1 MLVEFYFPGTFQE
14 TLGATGLHTYAG
26 EGAHSCHYIFRRF
39 VVSLRR
45 MEVRQRALHSHDE
58 TSLRSCHQG
67 ALWPR
72 CVVILS
78 VTVGNRGSL
87 LVVALGIPS
96 LLEKWERRPETV
108 RVRALFS
115 LSRLAVRPF
124 CHSKCGPGLEL
135 TAPSMYQGVP
145 CTLPA

>member
-1 MLVEFYFPGTFQE
+1 M
-14 TLGATGLHTYAG
+14 
-26 EGAHSCHYIFRRF
+26 
-39 VVSLRR
+39 SLRR